1 MKCLRTWI
9 DQLNSEGLLCIDLGQ
24 GQEMISRE
32 LDPLE
37 ISSEE
42 LIDLLI
48 NKFSLKLVERKV
60 IDRERGVDS
69 ELLIFKK

>member
-1 MKCLRTWI
+1 MV
-9 DQLNSEGLLCIDLGQ
+9 
-24 GQEMISRE
+24 SRE

-42 LIDLLI
+42 LIHLLYHDFGLRNI
-48 NKFSLKLVERKV
+48 ERKA
-60 IDRERGVDS
+60 IDRKRGINS

>member
-1 MKCLRTWI
+1 
-9 DQLNSEGLLCIDLGQ
+9 
-24 GQEMISRE
+24 MISRE

-42 LIDLLI
+42 LIDLLV

-60 IDRERGVDS
+60 IDRKRGVNS